1 LLSLLVGTLAAVA
14 LTRIDFPGRAFL
26 EAFFLSPLIL
36 PNLVIAVA
44 LTLGISTVALDAQAG
59 AGAVVL
65 QAHLCVHVVVAGER
79 LASFDVSLDVCHCA
93 IFNEPFRLC
102 RINLNKVVVN
112 ALIE

>member
-1 LLSLLVGTLAAVA
+1 VNVSPSADNALS
-14 LTRIDFPGRAFL
+14 FL
-26 EAFFLSPLIL
+26 FE
-36 PNLVIAVA
+36 
-44 LTLGISTVALDAQAG
+44 
-59 AGAVVL
+59 
-65 QAHLCVHVVVAGER
+65 VVVAGER